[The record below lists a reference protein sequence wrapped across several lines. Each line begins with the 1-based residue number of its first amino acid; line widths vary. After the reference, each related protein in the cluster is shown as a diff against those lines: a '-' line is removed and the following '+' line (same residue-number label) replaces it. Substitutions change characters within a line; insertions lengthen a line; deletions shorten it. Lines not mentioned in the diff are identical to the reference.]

1 MLTIYKASAGSGKT
15 YTLAYEYIKL
25 LLGVKLGDG
34 YVLNHPKYARD
45 AQLRRPHSRI
55 LAITFTNMATA
66 EMKSRIIRELEG
78 LTHVPEAGGKDAEG
92 LEQAFQTLWEQIAK

>member
-34 YVLNHPKYARD
+34 YVLNHPSMPATPSCD
-45 AQLRRPHSRI
+45 APIHAS
-55 LAITFTNMATA
+55 
-66 EMKSRIIRELEG
+66 S
-78 LTHVPEAGGKDAEG
+78 P
-92 LEQAFQTLWEQIAK
+92 